1 MEKTIAKIGNGLA
14 IGLIG
19 CMLAAC
25 GGGGSGDSNG
35 NAGSASSLESLNA
48 EQKAATPEAASSG
61 LVFSPYFYS
70 GDYDGAAL
78 NTAVT
83 GKSESLLKAM
93 PSNLQAVT
101 WAFATGSCGSEN
113 WNGVSASD
121 FASANVKSFVS
132 AGKKYIVSTGG
143 AGANFTCSSDSNFAK
158 FIKAYYSANM
168 IGVDFDIENTQSQ
181 SDVNNL
187 VERVVN
193 AQKTYPDLRYSF
205 TVATD
210 GGNEA
215 QSLGNYGKMVMS
227 AIKKYGL
234 KNYTINLMT
243 MDFTDSGQEDPSLC
257 VMTSNR
263 LCEMGKST
271 IAAAES
277 LHNYWKVP
285 YSQIELTPMIGG
297 NDSHDETFTI
307 ADASTISTFAVQN
320 KLGGIHFWSFERDRD
335 CAPAKS
341 DNDSSDTCN
350 NYGKA
355 GTLGYTKAFLSDLGL

>member
-1 MEKTIAKIGNGLA
+1 MKRKIGA
-14 IGLIG
+14 VFTIGMMTG
-19 CMLAAC
+19 MLAAC
-25 GGGGSGDSNG
+25 GGGGSSSNSG
-35 NAGSASSLESLNA
+35 NTGSSGSSMESLNA
-48 EQKAATPEAASSG
+48 EQKAATPEAATSS

-70 GDYDGAAL
+70 GDYNGATL

-113 WNGVSASD
+113 WNGVSASA

-132 AGKKYIVSTGG
+132 AGKKYLVSTGG
-143 AGANFTCSSDSNFAK
+143 AGANFTCSSDSNFEK
-158 FIKAYYSANM
+158 FIKTYYSANM

-181 SDVNNL
+181 TDVNNL

-193 AQKTYPDLRYSF
+193 AQKTYPNLRYSF

-215 QSLGNYGKMVMS
+215 QSLGSYGVMVMK

-243 MDFTDSGQEDPSLC
+243 MDFANSGQEDPSLC
-257 VMTSNR
+257 VMSSNR

-277 LHNYWKVP
+277 LHNYWKLP

-297 NDSHDETFTI
+297 NDSYDETFTI
-307 ADASTISTFAVQN
+307 ADSATISSFALQN
-320 KLGGIHFWSFERDRD
+320 KLAGIHFWSFERDRD
-335 CAPAKS
+335 CAPATS
-341 DNDSSDTCN
+341 DNNSSDTCN